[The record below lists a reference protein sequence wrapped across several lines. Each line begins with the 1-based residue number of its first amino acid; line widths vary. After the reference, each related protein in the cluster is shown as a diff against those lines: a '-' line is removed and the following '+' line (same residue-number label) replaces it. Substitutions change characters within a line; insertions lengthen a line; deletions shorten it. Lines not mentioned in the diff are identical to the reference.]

1 MRKIL
6 IISILGI
13 IFCSCQPKYSVIS
26 RVQDYSKYTNNGFT
40 IAQSDCVAFDYQSIS
55 FVSIEEKSGKVNP
68 NSIYAKS
75 KGVHLKYDVLY
86 KDCSVENALDLFVE
100 ECKSLGADGAIDL
113 KISYLENNKKHTYK
127 SNPSIIV
134 TGLAIKRI
142 K

>member
-26 RVQDYSKYTNNGFT
+26 RVLDYSKYTNNGFT
-40 IAQSDCVAFDYQSIS
+40 IAQSDCVPFDYQSIS
-55 FVSIEEKSGKVNP
+55 FVSIEEKSGKVNL
-68 NSIYAKS
+68 NSIYANS
-75 KGVHLKYDVLY
+75 KGVYLKYDVPY

-113 KISYLENNKKHTYK
+113 KISYLENNKKHSYK